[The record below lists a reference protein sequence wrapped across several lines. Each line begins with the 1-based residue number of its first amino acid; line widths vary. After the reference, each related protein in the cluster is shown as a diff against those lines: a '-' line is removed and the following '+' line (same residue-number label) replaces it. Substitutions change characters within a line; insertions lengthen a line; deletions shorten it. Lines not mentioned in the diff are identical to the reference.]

1 MLLVSEAILPTV
13 TAENSFVLLLTGAP
27 GAGKSEA
34 MTRAHDNLADG
45 GVDSAAIDVDELA
58 RSYPP
63 VDQDR
68 HLAHLSA
75 LSESFRQ
82 MGHEL
87 LVVAAAAESDDELR
101 AWLEA
106 AGAERRYVVHLI
118 AGPATIERRLLERE
132 NLEWSGMPELLEA
145 ARRMSSVRFDDAD
158 LELDTENLTPEE
170 VAASIE
176 TQLRLRLQT

>member
-1 MLLVSEAILPTV
+1 MPGSKLP
-13 TAENSFVLLLTGAP
+13 AP
-27 GAGKSEA
+27 
-34 MTRAHDNLADG
+34 T
-45 GVDSAAIDVDELA
+45 
-58 RSYPP
+58 
-63 VDQDR
+63 
-68 HLAHLSA
+68 
-75 LSESFRQ
+75 
-82 MGHEL
+82 
-87 LVVAAAAESDDELR
+87 
-101 AWLEA
+101 
-106 AGAERRYVVHLI
+106 RRYVVHLI